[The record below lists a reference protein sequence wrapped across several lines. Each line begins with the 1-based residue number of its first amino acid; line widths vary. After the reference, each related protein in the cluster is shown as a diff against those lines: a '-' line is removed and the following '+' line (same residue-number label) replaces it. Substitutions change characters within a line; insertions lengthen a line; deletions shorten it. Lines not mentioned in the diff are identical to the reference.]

1 LEAADAAQL
10 SDHLQN
16 CCRPNA
22 PITLV
27 GAQSEAMPY
36 ANIAGIPA
44 FIELRDA
51 YVSGEILNDESKA
64 TVR

>member
-1 LEAADAAQL
+1 
-10 SDHLQN
+10 
-16 CCRPNA
+16 
-22 PITLV
+22 LV

-51 YVSGEILNDESKA
+51 YVFGEI
-64 TVR
+64 

>member
-1 LEAADAAQL
+1 MALRLAFIE
-10 SDHLQN
+10 SSR
-16 CCRPNA
+16 CCPAFR
-22 PITLV
+22 
-27 GAQSEAMPY
+27 PY